1 MTAPGTGG
9 IPVTARDALH
19 APFRL
24 VRFRGGYDPKQV
36 DDFMDQVEVALRE
49 ATSGGVPALSVADIF
64 DAQFHKTWFELGYA
78 RDDVDDFLDRTAD
91 TLQAADA
98 A

>member
-1 MTAPGTGG
+1 VTAAGEV
-9 IPVTARDALH
+9 PVTARDAVH

-24 VRFRGGYDPKQV
+24 VRFRAGYDPTQV
-36 DDFMDQVEVALRE
+36 DDFMDKVAVALRE
-49 ATSGGVPALSVADIF
+49 ATSGGVPALSVNDIF
-64 DAQFHKTWFELGYA
+64 DAQFQRTRFALGYD
-78 RDDVDDFLDRTAD
+78 RNDVDDFLDRTAD